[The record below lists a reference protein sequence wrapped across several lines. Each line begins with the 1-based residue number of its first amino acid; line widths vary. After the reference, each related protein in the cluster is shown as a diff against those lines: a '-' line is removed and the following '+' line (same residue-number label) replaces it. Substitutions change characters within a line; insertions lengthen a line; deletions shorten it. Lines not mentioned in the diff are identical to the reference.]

1 MPDDR
6 KNVLLPI
13 PMPTQSSLRS
23 AVAGI
28 IRGIQLDCGLTDEQM
43 ADEIG
48 VSAGTV
54 GNARNE
60 KADLNAATIA
70 RIGHRYGV
78 ERLDPYAALYG
89 ARNVPLTVEEADA
102 LPSLTGAV
110 HRLAIAQSPTS
121 KGGPAVL
128 HDELLVML
136 PVLREAQKA
145 INALIC
151 RAERIAA

>member
-1 MPDDR
+1 MAEAHN
-6 KNVLLPI
+6 NVLLPLSL
-13 PMPTQSSLRS
+13 PTQSSLRR

-28 IRGIQLDCGLTDEQM
+28 IRSVQLDRGLTDEEM

-48 VSAGTV
+48 VSAGTI

-60 KADLNAATIA
+60 KSDLNAATIA

-78 ERLDPYAALYG
+78 ERLDPYSALYG
-89 ARNVPLTVEEADA
+89 ARNVPIVASDADA

-110 HRLAIAQSPTS
+110 HRLAVAQSPAS
-121 KGGPAVL
+121 QGGPAVL
-128 HDELLVML
+128 HDELLAML
-136 PVLREAQKA
+136 PELRDAQKA

-151 RAERIAA
+151 RAEKLAA